1 MPRRSCGGERKK
13 EKVRR
18 RAVLGTPYRMPTFVT
33 LAMVSI
39 ADADVN
45 PERTGLDAN
54 RTMKPMFNV
63 PSVNTA
69 REMACPTKELPRCW
83 PLT

>member
-1 MPRRSCGGERKK
+1 MPH
-13 EKVRR
+13 
-18 RAVLGTPYRMPTFVT
+18 RMPTFVT

-45 PERTGLDAN
+45 PERTGFDAN

-63 PSVNTA
+63 PRVNTA
-69 REMACPTKELPRCW
+69 RETVCPTQEQCIVAGLSLSAPQQKVIAMTRR
-83 PLT
+83 T